1 MAVKKSGLGRGLG
14 SLFDENSEN
23 TGAVEVRISEIEPNR
38 DQPRKHFDDAALN
51 ELSESIRQHGLIQ
64 PLLVRPLIG
73 GGYQIIAGE
82 RRWRASRMAGL
93 KTVPVVIREMDEME
107 AMELA
112 LIENLQ
118 REDLNP
124 VEEALGYKSL
134 MDTFSLTQEQ
144 VSEKVGKSRPAVANA
159 LRLLSLKDNES
170 ESLAA
175 GKISSGHARTLLSIN
190 DDESRKEALKMAENG
205 CSVRELEAFA
215 KAANKPSTPRQ
226 KKAAAKNKFYTEVEI
241 ALTRE
246 VGRKITV
253 TGNEENGTI
262 HIEFFGE
269 KDLKEM
275 AERIAGIVFK

>member
-1 MAVKKSGLGRGLG
+1 MAVKKLGRGLG
-14 SLFDENSEN
+14 SLFDENAEN

-38 DQPRKHFDDAALN
+38 DQPRKHFDEAALS

-134 MDTFSLTQEQ
+134 MDTFSMTQEQ

-159 LRLLSLKDNES
+159 LRLLSLKDYES
-170 ESLAA
+170 EALAA
-175 GKISSGHARTLLSIN
+175 GKITSGHARTLLSIN
-190 DDESRKEALKMAENG
+190 DDESRKAALKMAENG

-215 KAANKPSTPRQ
+215 KAANKPAARP
-226 KKAAAKNKFYTEVEI
+226 KKSPAKNKFYTEVEI

-269 KDLKEM
+269 KDLAEM

>member
-1 MAVKKSGLGRGLG
+1 MAVKKLGRGLG
-14 SLFDENSEN
+14 SLFDENAEN

-38 DQPRKHFDDAALN
+38 DQPRKHFDETALN

-134 MDTFSLTQEQ
+134 MDTFSMTQEQ

-159 LRLLSLKDNES
+159 LRLLSLKDYES
-170 ESLAA
+170 EALAA
-175 GKISSGHARTLLSIN
+175 GKITSGHARTLLSIN
-190 DDESRKEALKMAENG
+190 DNEARKAALKMAENG

-215 KAANKPSTPRQ
+215 KAANKPAARPKKTPS
-226 KKAAAKNKFYTEVEI
+226 KNKFYTEVEI

-253 TGNEENGTI
+253 TGNEESGTI

-269 KDLKEM
+269 KDLAEM